1 MAYAGV
7 APERTTFYEQGTT
20 DKPTGLKSWLLST
33 DHKRIGIMYLTAMM
47 FFFAIAVSLG
57 LLIRLELL
65 TSGPTLPFVN
75 QRIYNSF
82 FTLHGVI
89 MIFLF
94 VVPGLPSVFGN
105 FFLPLQLGAEDVS
118 FPRLN
123 LFSFYLYM
131 TGAVLALVSIV
142 MPGGSP
148 DTGWTFYVPYS
159 YETGPAAIMAGLAA
173 FVLGFSSI
181 LTGLNFVTT
190 IHRMRAKGMGF
201 FKMPLFTW
209 SLYATAWIQ
218 VLATPVIGIT
228 LMLVLAERFLQVGV
242 FNPALGGDPVLYQHL
257 FWMYSHPAV
266 YVMVL
271 PAMGV
276 VSDMLAT
283 FCHRTIFGYKA
294 IALSSMSIAVVG
306 YLVWGHHMFTTGISP
321 TSAKIFSLLTFFVA
335 VPTGMKIFN
344 WVATMYKASIELKTP
359 MLYTLAF
366 IFQFSIGG
374 LTGLPLAALS
384 TDIQLH
390 DTYFVLGHFH
400 YVAFGGIVFAF
411 FGGLYYWYPKMFG
424 RMYDERQGVIGFL
437 LQFIGFNL
445 LYFPMFMLG
454 LKGMPRRY
462 YDYLP
467 EYESLHALST
477 YGSWILAAG
486 LLLMAW
492 NFLRSLGKGEEAP
505 DNPWE
510 GTTLEWDTTSP
521 PPLLNFDK
529 EIVVTRG
536 PYDYPEEETR

>member
-1 MAYAGV
+1 MAYAGI
-7 APERTTFYEQGTT
+7 APDQTPTFYEEGTT
-20 DKPTGLKSWLLST
+20 GKATGLHSWLFST
-33 DHKRIGIMYLTAMM
+33 DHKRIGIMYLIAMM
-47 FFFAIAVSLG
+47 CFFAVAVTLG
-57 LLIRLELL
+57 LLIRLELF
-65 TSGPTLPFVN
+65 TAGQTLPFVTP
-75 QRIYNSF
+75 RVYNSF

-89 MIFLF
+89 MVFLF

-105 FFLPLQLGAEDVS
+105 FFLPLMIGAPDVS

-123 LFSFYLYM
+123 LLSFWLYM
-131 TGAVLALVSIV
+131 TGATLALASIFT
-142 MPGGSP
+142 PGGAP

-159 YETGPAAIMAGLAA
+159 YETGFAAVMAGLAA

-190 IHRMRAKGMGF
+190 IHRMRAKGMDF
-201 FKMPLFTW
+201 FKMPLFVW

-218 VLATPVIGIT
+218 VLATPVVGIT
-228 LMLVLAERFLQVGV
+228 LLLVMAERFLHVGV

-294 IALSSMSIAVVG
+294 IALSSMSIAAVG

-344 WVATMYKASIELKTP
+344 WIATMYKASIELKTP

-384 TDIQLH
+384 TDITLH

-411 FGGLYYWYPKMFG
+411 FGAMYYWLPKMFG
-424 RMYDERQGVIGFL
+424 RMYDETQGVIGFI
-437 LQFIGFNL
+437 LQFIGFNT
-445 LYFPMFMLG
+445 LYFPMFLLG

-467 EYESLHALST
+467 EYQFLHQVST
-477 YGSWILAAG
+477 VGSWILALG
-486 LLLMAW
+486 LILMAW
-492 NFLRSLGKGEEAP
+492 NLIRSSFRGPVA
-505 DNPWE
+505 DNNPWQ

-521 PPLLNFDK
+521 PPLLNFNH
-529 EIVVTRG
+529 EVIVTRG
-536 PYDYPEEETR
+536 PYDYEESTH